1 MGGTSHRFGLRLKLV
16 VFTTALAL
24 ITYSTSAFFLYVLHD
39 QWFASWNKSVF
50 TMVVLL
56 LGIFWSGV
64 LAYLAAGWIT
74 RPLQRLEEAAAK
86 ATEGHIDEDVPLPSS
101 NDEIRSLAVAFNR
114 MLGHLRAVVANVEES
129 AARTTEKTAEM
140 RQASET
146 ASNRA
151 RDIAA
156 TIDDISK
163 GAASSA
169 EAIQEAAAAAE
180 DVLAI
185 AVQVKETAERAEQSV
200 YGMAET
206 LKASR
211 DITHSL
217 VSGIDQ
223 LADDQ
228 ELSRAAVK
236 QLEAH
241 ANQIGNI
248 TLLVADIAEQT
259 NLLAL
264 NASIEAARAGEH
276 GRGFA
281 VVAEEVRK
289 LADESAKAVK
299 KIAELVGNIQ
309 NEVARVV
316 AQMDKQVAA
325 ANAEAA
331 KGERTNEAIAA
342 MAASADEV
350 IRAVHDIA
358 ELAKRQ
364 MGHMKRAAAQTQEVA
379 AIAEQTSAGALE
391 VAAATEEQAASIN
404 DVHKL
409 AGELVEQAEQ
419 LQAAVARF
427 RTR

>member
-1 MGGTSHRFGLRLKLV
+1 MGGTSRKFSLRLKLI

-24 ITYSTSAFFLYVLHD
+24 ITYSTSAFFLYVLYD

-50 TMVVLL
+50 TMIVLL

-101 NDEIRSLAVAFNR
+101 HDEIRSLAVAFNR

-146 ASNRA
+146 ASSRA

-211 DITHSL
+211 DITDSL
-217 VSGIDQ
+217 ISGIDQ

-228 ELSRAAVK
+228 ERSRAAVK

-264 NASIEAARAGEH
+264 NASIEAAPASTAGGLPLSPRKCASWRMRAP
-276 GRGFA
+276 RRS
-281 VVAEEVRK
+281 RK
-289 LADESAKAVK
+289 SRNWSATFKMKSPVWWRK
-299 KIAELVGNIQ
+299 WTSRWLLPTLRRRKGS
-309 NEVARVV
+309 ARMRPLRPWRP
-316 AQMDKQVAA
+316 Q
-325 ANAEAA
+325 
-331 KGERTNEAIAA
+331 
-342 MAASADEV
+342 
-350 IRAVHDIA
+350 
-358 ELAKRQ
+358 L
-364 MGHMKRAAAQTQEVA
+364 MK
-379 AIAEQTSAGALE
+379 
-391 VAAATEEQAASIN
+391 
-404 DVHKL
+404 
-409 AGELVEQAEQ
+409 
-419 LQAAVARF
+419 
-427 RTR
+427 